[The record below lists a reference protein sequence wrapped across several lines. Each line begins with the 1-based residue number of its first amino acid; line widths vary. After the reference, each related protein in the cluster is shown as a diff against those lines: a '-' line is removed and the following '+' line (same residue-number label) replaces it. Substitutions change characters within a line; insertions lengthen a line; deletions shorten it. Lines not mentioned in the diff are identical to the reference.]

1 MKRWNKLSDR
11 WVIYEYPSL
20 DADDGDEVSWHKT
33 ELKAQEV
40 ANANHA
46 KTGLPYRIDLCWGSG
61 GVAQWECEG
70 SEADVY
76 GVGFD
81 AAAFQASAI

>member
-1 MKRWNKLSDR
+1 MERWNSTTER
-11 WVIYEYPSL
+11 WVVYEYRTL
-20 DADDGDEVSWHKT
+20 DADDGYEVSWHKT
-33 ELKAQEV
+33 ELKAQEI

-46 KTGLPYRIDLCWGSG
+46 KTGLPYRIDLCWGTG
-61 GVAQWECEG
+61 GVARWECEG

-81 AAAFQASAI
+81 DDAWKAANS